1 MACKPMRQEEDV
13 VPEKTPLIEM
23 RGITKA
29 FPGVVA
35 NDNISFSVH
44 EGEIHALL
52 GENGAGKSTL
62 MSILSGLYKPDS
74 GSILLHGEERVF
86 RSPKE
91 AIASGIGMVHQ
102 HFKLAGAFTVAENVV
117 LGTGGPIYNA
127 AKVEEEILNFSRE
140 YRMEIDPKAKVWQ
153 LSVGEQQR
161 VEILKALYRKANILV
176 LDEPTAVLTPQ
187 EAQALFDTLR
197 EMVKKGRTVIIIT
210 HKLAEVTEIA
220 HRVTVLRRGR
230 TVGTVGEDDINHRT
244 LSNLMIG
251 AEIAAK
257 GADVRESNTPILRVK
272 NLTVKGDRGTPVLQD
287 VDFEINK
294 GEILG
299 VAGVAGNGQ
308 RELCEAISGLRQIAG
323 GEIVMGENGE
333 TLIANRGVR
342 NAIKAGVAFVPEDRL
357 GMGLVGNMDIGENL
371 LLKSYRSGG
380 LFLNSDTMK
389 KAATKVVADY
399 DVSVADVSAP
409 VRLMSGGNLQK
420 VLLARE
426 LQSKPNVLAV
436 AYPTRGLDIMAA
448 DRIYNLLLDERER
461 GCGIL
466 MISEDLEALLRY
478 ADRIMV
484 LCNGRVM
491 GIIPRAQA
499 RTSEIGMMMMG
510 TTRQE
515 VMASYETYNRF

>member
-1 MACKPMRQEEDV
+1 M
-13 VPEKTPLIEM
+13 PEKTPLIEM

-35 NDNISFSVH
+35 NDNISFHVQ

-74 GSILLHGEERVF
+74 GSILLRGKEQVF

-91 AIASGIGMVHQ
+91 AIACGIGMVHQ

-117 LGTGGPIYNA
+117 LGTGRPIYNA
-127 AKVEEEILNFSRE
+127 ASVEKDILQFSRE
-140 YRMEIDPKAKVWQ
+140 YRMEIDPKARIWQ

-197 EMVKKGRTVIIIT
+197 EMVKRGRTVIIIT

-230 TVGTVGEDDINHRT
+230 TVGTVGEEDINHRT
-244 LSNLMIG
+244 LSKLMIG

-257 GADVRESNTPILRVK
+257 GTDVRHSTQPILKVADV
-272 NLTVKGDRGTPVLQD
+272 TVNGDRGTPVLRK
-287 VDFEINK
+287 VSFELNK

-308 RELCEAISGLRQIAG
+308 RELCEAIAGLRQISAG
-323 GEIVMGENGE
+323 SIVLSQDGGGDIS
-333 TLIANRGVR
+333 LANQGVR
-342 NAIKAGVAFVPEDRL
+342 NAIDAGVAFVPEDRL
-357 GMGLVGNMDIGENL
+357 GMGLVGNMDVGENL
-371 LLKSYRSGG
+371 MLKSYRQGG
-380 LFLNSDTMK
+380 LFLNREKMK
-389 KAATKVVADY
+389 KAAREVVQEY
-399 DVSVADVSAP
+399 DVSVADITAP

-448 DRIYNLLLDERER
+448 DRIYNLLLAERER

-478 ADRIMV
+478 ADRILV

-491 GIIPRAQA
+491 GIIPREQA
-499 RTSEIGMMMMG
+499 RASEIGMMMMG